1 MGILD
6 ELLASVTD
14 RPAGDQQQPQARA
27 ARGGGMNDVMMALLP
42 VVLGMLGNRRGG
54 TSQQT
59 GGQATGGGL
68 GGLLAAVLGGGAG
81 GGAMGGLGDLLAQF
95 RRAGFGVQA
104 DSWVSREQNMPL
116 PANGIE
122 QVFGRDGLAEIAR
135 RTGLSEGDAS
145 RGLSQLLPEVVD
157 RVTPEGQIP
166 QADALV
172 ASVEAL
178 GRRYGLH

>member
-1 MGILD
+1 
-6 ELLASVTD
+6 
-14 RPAGDQQQPQARA
+14 
-27 ARGGGMNDVMMALLP
+27 
-42 VVLGMLGNRRGG
+42 MLGNRRGG

-68 GGLLAAVLGGGAG
+68 GGLLSAVLGGGAG

-95 RRAGFGVQA
+95 QRAGVGGPA
-104 DSWVSREQNMPL
+104 DSWGGRGPNMPP
-116 PANGIE
+116 PANPVG

-157 RVTPEGQIP
+157 RVTPEGQVP

-178 GRRYGLH
+178 SRRCGLR